1 MYRKM
6 MCLHLLPH
14 GKIEKVFDSLRT
26 ASRDINDRIERT
38 LVRILFD
45 YVEDTWISSDLWSP
59 EAWSVHMQ
67 EVHIYIYINQIYIYI
82 NIQ

>member
-14 GKIEKVFDSLRT
+14 GKIEKVFDDLRI

-38 LVRILFD
+38 LVRKLFH
-45 YVEDTWISSDLWSP
+45 YVEETWIPSDPWSP

-67 EVHIYIYINQIYIYI
+67 EVTFTFI
-82 NIQ
+82 